1 LNRKKRFPKEK
12 ATLKGKM
19 QNTQEEV
26 QNLKR
31 EMVDRSNDQNTLLRE
46 KEENIERLEIEVV
59 ELKEEMEMI
68 LTHH

>member
-1 LNRKKRFPKEK
+1 
-12 ATLKGKM
+12 M